1 MLKIKEIL
9 FKIPKAAYKWLF
21 FLFLILDAI
30 GLGLSQLLEK
40 IDLFDISAMYN
51 SVLAIIPQ
59 IVPFTEKYIWAF
71 IGLTIF
77 FLIMWLYRPRLLLL
91 KHVSFSP
98 EIAGVEPDFLKEYYV
113 KILEINEYQK
123 MSQLTNNSIITA
135 IAFQDEIIEKVKL
148 RIRNSNLCYYGIAH
162 TPLVFRLG
170 FKLGDQINLKFLHK
184 LRSNES
190 LFQEWTSVQTYAAIQ
205 SNEFNKTVDS
215 QELIVSISTSLE
227 IKKEDLI
234 SLKPNNKHI
243 LMFKTNS
250 FSFDNIINYVVAEN
264 CRNNIMIEIRE
275 SVKKYHIKKIHLV
288 ISSSVAFTFFLGQAF
303 SAQHD
308 PITVVY
314 HYQNN
319 EYKWGICINEI
330 PENAVVINNA

>member
-1 MLKIKEIL
+1 MLKNKEIL
-9 FKIPKAAYKWLF
+9 FKIPKTVYKWLF

-40 IDLFDISAMYN
+40 IELFDISATYN
-51 SVLAIIPQ
+51 SILAIIPP
-59 IVPFTEKYIWAF
+59 IVPFTEKYILVF

-77 FLIMWLYRPRLLLL
+77 FLVMWLYRPHLLLL

-98 EIAGVEPDFLKEYYV
+98 EIAKVEPDFLKEYYA
-113 KILEINEYQK
+113 KIIEINECQE
-123 MSQLTNNSIITA
+123 MSQQTNNTINAAVAYQDKII
-135 IAFQDEIIEKVKL
+135 DKVKL
-148 RIRNSNLCYYGIAH
+148 KIKKNNLCYYGIAH

-170 FKLGDQINLKFLHK
+170 FKLGDQSNLKFLHK

-190 LFQEWTSVQTYAAIQ
+190 LFQEWTSGQTYAAIQ
-205 SNEFNKTVDS
+205 SDESNETADS

-227 IKKEDLI
+227 IKEEDLI
-234 SLKPNNKHI
+234 SLKSYDKHI

-250 FSFDNIINYVVAEN
+250 FSFDNITSYVVAEN
-264 CRNNIMIEIRE
+264 CRNGIMIKIRE
-275 SVKKYHIKKIHLV
+275 CVKKYHIKKIHLV
-288 ISSSVAFTFFLGQAF
+288 ISSSVAFTFFLGQAI

-319 EYKWGICINEI
+319 EYSWGICINEI
-330 PENAVVINNA
+330 PENAVVINNV